1 METFVALADPLR
13 ASIVQLL
20 AHGDMNAGEIAARFP
35 VTRPAVS
42 RHLSVLLR
50 SKLVRVRGEAQR
62 RVYSLNTEGL
72 DEISAWIGQCRAIWD
87 RRLTR
92 LGEHL
97 DAQAMARAK
106 GDGD

>member
-1 METFVALADPLR
+1 METFNALADPLR
-13 ASIVQLL
+13 ANIVRLL
-20 AHGDMNAGEIAARFP
+20 AHRDMNAGEIAARFP

-62 RVYSLNTEGL
+62 RVYSLNTDGL
-72 DEISAWIGQCRAIWD
+72 DEIAEWVEQCRAIWD
-87 RRLTR
+87 QRLTR

-97 DAQAMARAK
+97 DSREQAREN
-106 GDGD
+106 GEE